1 MTSTVTHTSTGVGA
15 VAAGLPEG
23 LADALATASLALAR
37 RFAAGGTLWCVSP
50 SWPHHARHVAV
61 EFVHPV
67 IVGKRALP
75 ALLVPVDDLVGQL
88 RLSVRPGDVV
98 LAVSAGTDPQVTD
111 AMRRTD
117 AWGVESI
124 WIGAGARPESGLAD
138 HVLFWEESAE
148 VAPYDGRFLLLYHV
162 LWELTSVCFDHPGL
176 LREPD
181 ADCTDDVCITCS
193 DEGRVAEVV
202 RAAGSTAEVLAAG
215 RVESIDATL
224 VGSLEP
230 GDLVLV
236 HAGSAITRLT
246 GLPA

>member
-1 MTSTVTHTSTGVGA
+1 MTSTDTHTSTGVGA
-15 VAAGLPEG
+15 VTAGLPEG

-98 LAVSAGTDPQVTD
+98 LAVSVGTDPQVTD
-111 AMRRTD
+111 AMRRTE

-138 HVLFWEESAE
+138 HVLFWDESPE

-202 RAAGSTAEVLAAG
+202 RAMGSTAEVLAAG

-224 VGSLEP
+224 VGSMEP